1 MERSTIHLL
10 NLQTVYLSIIN
21 LRRVGNVKLSAHFY
35 SMFANAKYYI
45 CFTLKISVLME

>member
-21 LRRVGNVKLSAHFY
+21 LHRVENAKLSARIY
-35 SMFANAKYYI
+35 STFVNVKYYI
-45 CFTLKISVLME
+45 CFNLKISVLME